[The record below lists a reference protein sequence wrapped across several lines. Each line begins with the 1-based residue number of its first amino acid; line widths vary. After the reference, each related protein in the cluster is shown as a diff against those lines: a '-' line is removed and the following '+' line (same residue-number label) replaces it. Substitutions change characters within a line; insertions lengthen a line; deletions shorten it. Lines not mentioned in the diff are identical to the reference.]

1 MTKSREVEKGSNGGR
16 VEGRGH
22 GTQEG
27 AQGTGTG
34 RQNTKKKGRT
44 ILKKGNTTPGGRGVA
59 VLVIV
64 VEVSAWEGKW

>member
-1 MTKSREVEKGSNGGR
+1 MREDGGER
-16 VEGRGH
+16 TRDTG
-22 GTQEG
+22 G
-27 AQGTGTG
+27 AQGHRRGTGTG

-44 ILKKGNTTPGGRGVA
+44 ILKRGNTTPGGRGVA